1 MDREAE
7 STKGAGDAQ
16 EGQSLSDSAQSARAP
31 GGRPGDRPNPGPDA
45 ESADGA
51 DARHDGGRAAT
62 GEPAAAETGDAVE
75 GGGSDATGEA
85 GRTADDEAVEDEAA
99 EPVAADEEDVADEGV
114 ADEDAADRG
123 AAESTAP
130 VQDAAA
136 SPEATAAPSS
146 QEQKSEPPSGSPPA
160 ASDSPT
166 AASEAE
172 ASGNGT
178 AGWASEVGEPAGD
191 AHAAP
196 DAAPRASTGGADDP
210 IDTDPADAEEVS
222 TGGSDVGELADT
234 ARTPP
239 SAADGPA
246 EPFAR
251 EGESSS
257 EGEFAPGAED
267 APSGADDRP
276 DEPHRSAQA
285 EPTDAGEPA
294 DASTPG
300 ADAAQKADAAQAAA
314 GEDVGAA
321 PAGQWDPG
329 IDDEATSDVDVT
341 ATIPVV
347 TGDIVEAGR
356 AGRFDSGR
364 ADDHGVLEDSGGYG
378 ADDHGAPEDPGGY
391 GLSDRSDRAAG
402 AEELAARAEGAEGAD
417 EAADGAQALYDFSP
431 ETAPAPASA
440 ETAAD
445 AAEPSAP
452 SVRTPA
458 SEEGEPGALTSL
470 EGNDD
475 HTALFDAVFSP
486 APTPSEEKPPAKA
499 GEPSAEVEAK
509 AVEAEAGPAA
519 AAEELGELFDQE
531 PQEHGVEEPQDRG
544 REPQERRQETPAY
557 GQPVEPAKS
566 GRPGVQETEA
576 LSAAAAAPPVV
587 VRPQSGQGPDAA
599 VGAMPAQPAP
609 SPQAALERDG
619 VAGSAPRRPRRALW
633 TTVAVFAFL
642 LVGYVGACFFYSDR
656 IPSGTQVSGVDV
668 GGMSRADAEAKL
680 TSRLGTRTS
689 RPITVKVGS
698 QSKTINP
705 EEFDAGFN
713 VKGTLNSL
721 TGFSLNPARLWRSIA
736 GGGDVAP
743 KLDVDRSKL
752 TTVLRIFANETDK
765 PPINAS
771 LSFNGTTPV
780 MSSSAKGQKIDMGK
794 AVKTVERRL
803 LSGKPIALPTVESDP
818 DITDSEADQAY
829 RNVAEPLVSGPL
841 NVSLNSAKTTISPE
855 QLAAAAT
862 FSPKN
867 GKLALELD
875 PKKLGDALRANA
887 RGILKPGKDARIE
900 IVNHT
905 TPTVVPSEDGVGVD
919 DDKLASEAAKAI
931 TGNRSVVLTPKPVTP
946 AITTEAAQKMGVKE
960 VVAQIETP
968 LTDDAVRTKNLQI
981 GTAKVANT
989 LVKPGDTFSLL
1000 KALGPID
1007 EAHGFV
1013 SSGVVSNGFNSTA
1026 LGGGLSQL
1034 STNTYNL
1041 GFLAGYE
1048 DIQHKPH
1055 SKYFSRYPIGHEAT
1069 LWEGKIDMIWKNT
1082 SKYGAVI
1089 DTWVADGKV
1098 YSRLWSTKYW
1108 DVEVKTS
1115 APYNKT
1121 SPTTRR
1127 NPAADCQPS
1136 NASAPGFTVNIWR
1149 KISLNGT
1156 VHKEETT
1163 SWTYQPVDAVVCH

>member
-62 GEPAAAETGDAVE
+62 GEPAAA
-75 GGGSDATGEA
+75 
-85 GRTADDEAVEDEAA
+85 
-99 EPVAADEEDVADEGV
+99 DEEDVADEGV

-146 QEQKSEPPSGSPPA
+146 QEQKSEPPSGSLSA

-251 EGESSS
+251 

-364 ADDHGVLEDSGGYG
+364 ADDHG
-378 ADDHGAPEDPGGY
+378 APEDPGGY

-486 APTPSEEKPPAKA
+486 VPTPSEEKPPAKA

-531 PQEHGVEEPQDRG
+531 PQEHGVEEPQDHG

-599 VGAMPAQPAP
+599 VGAMPAQPAA

-642 LVGYVGACFFYSDR
+642 LIGYVGACFFYSDR

>member
-1 MDREAE
+1 MSFRVVHQHLRGAHDAFATAIAAREDLPDD
-7 STKGAGDAQ
+7 GMVDV
-16 EGQSLSDSAQSARAP
+16 RA
-31 GGRPGDRPNPGPDA
+31 GGRHKGVVQGGIEVVARGAVALQLETRLERLLELRGDR
-45 ESADGA
+45 
-51 DARHDGGRAAT
+51 
-62 GEPAAAETGDAVE
+62 
-75 GGGSDATGEA
+75 
-85 GRTADDEAVEDEAA
+85 
-99 EPVAADEEDVADEGV
+99 
-114 ADEDAADRG
+114 
-123 AAESTAP
+123 
-130 VQDAAA
+130 
-136 SPEATAAPSS
+136 
-146 QEQKSEPPSGSPPA
+146 
-160 ASDSPT
+160 
-166 AASEAE
+166 
-172 ASGNGT
+172 
-178 AGWASEVGEPAGD
+178 
-191 AHAAP
+191 
-196 DAAPRASTGGADDP
+196 
-210 IDTDPADAEEVS
+210 
-222 TGGSDVGELADT
+222 
-234 ARTPP
+234 
-239 SAADGPA
+239 
-246 EPFAR
+246 R
-251 EGESSS
+251 EG
-257 EGEFAPGAED
+257 AIL
-267 APSGADDRP
+267 
-276 DEPHRSAQA
+276 Q
-285 EPTDAGEPA
+285 
-294 DASTPG
+294 
-300 ADAAQKADAAQAAA
+300 
-314 GEDVGAA
+314 V
-321 PAGQWDPG
+321 
-329 IDDEATSDVDVT
+329 
-341 ATIPVV
+341 
-347 TGDIVEAGR
+347 
-356 AGRFDSGR
+356 
-364 ADDHGVLEDSGGYG
+364 
-378 ADDHGAPEDPGGY
+378 
-391 GLSDRSDRAAG
+391 
-402 AEELAARAEGAEGAD
+402 
-417 EAADGAQALYDFSP
+417 
-431 ETAPAPASA
+431 
-440 ETAAD
+440 
-445 AAEPSAP
+445 
-452 SVRTPA
+452 
-458 SEEGEPGALTSL
+458 
-470 EGNDD
+470 
-475 HTALFDAVFSP
+475 
-486 APTPSEEKPPAKA
+486 
-499 GEPSAEVEAK
+499 
-509 AVEAEAGPAA
+509 
-519 AAEELGELFDQE
+519 
-531 PQEHGVEEPQDRG
+531 
-544 REPQERRQETPAY
+544 
-557 GQPVEPAKS
+557 
-566 GRPGVQETEA
+566 
-576 LSAAAAAPPVV
+576 
-587 VRPQSGQGPDAA
+587 
-599 VGAMPAQPAP
+599 AM
-609 SPQAALERDG
+609 R
-619 VAGSAPRRPRRALW
+619 
-633 TTVAVFAFL
+633 
-642 LVGYVGACFFYSDR
+642 
-656 IPSGTQVSGVDV
+656 
-668 GGMSRADAEAKL
+668 
-680 TSRLGTRTS
+680 
-689 RPITVKVGS
+689 
-698 QSKTINP
+698 
-705 EEFDAGFN
+705 
-713 VKGTLNSL
+713 
-721 TGFSLNPARLWRSIA
+721 A